1 MTSFSSLECEYCNKI
16 FSSQSN
22 LNNHKKHA
30 KYCLKIQGKDAKN
43 YTCNFCEK
51 DFTSNRNLQEHNCKK
66 EILKYK
72 EKIELKNDES
82 EDGIEEKIKE
92 YEILLKE
99 KQDDIQEKDNKI
111 REYEILLR
119 ERDKQYEIQIKEL
132 KAMLEKA
139 NETIAEIAKQPT
151 ITSNA
156 TTTTNNNQENYL
168 MLNFDIDDLD
178 NIKEMLETYLTPKVL
193 QSGQE
198 GVAEVLQDK
207 LLTRDGTPLYECTDV
222 SRKSFEFRNRDGDI
236 EIDPHANR
244 LIRNLQRSNI
254 SQIASE
260 KGKEIWTKDDGS
272 IDYDRQHAFMPRVV
286 EVITIKNDPT
296 KLRNQL
302 AHLLARQK
310 RLKK

>member
-1 MTSFSSLECEYCNKI
+1 MQKI
-16 FSSQSN
+16 IHAIFV
-22 LNNHKKHA
+22 KK
-30 KYCLKIQGKDAKN
+30 
-43 YTCNFCEK
+43 
-51 DFTSNRNLQEHNCKK
+51 
-66 EILKYK
+66 ILHLT
-72 EKIELKNDES
+72 EIELKNDES

-272 IDYDRQHAFMPRVV
+272 IDYDRQHAFMPRVA